1 MTKRLLED
9 TRTQLIAQSKSGA
22 REKTDGKTRFEKRVK
37 SNIATSTRQYNMI
50 DMNSLFK
57 DNILTVGV
65 EVKGETDNY
74 IVTVSFGGFLDKVQ
88 EQLEK
93 TNNFLSL
100 RTIIRAL
107 VEAFNSDNVYI
118 RCSCP
123 DFQYRFGYWL
133 SKNDV
138 IVGDKENRPSNITN
152 PNNNLGAGCKHIML
166 VISNHSWLIKV
177 ASTIN
182 NYIKYIEK
190 SMKKAYA
197 DIIYPAIYGKE
208 YEEPVQLSMF
218 DKPELDSDKQVIDK
232 SNEAGR
238 VSGRFSSTHQPVRA
252 GAAPSN
258 SGDNK

>member
-1 MTKRLLED
+1 MTKTLVED
-9 TRTQLIAQSKSGA
+9 IRTQLIAQGKSGA
-22 REKTDGKTRFEKRVK
+22 REKTDGKTRFEKRVRSK
-37 SNIATSTRQYNMI
+37 IASSTLQYNMI

-65 EVKGETDNY
+65 DVMGETDNY
-74 IVTVSFGGFLDKVQ
+74 TVTISFGGFLDKLQ

-107 VEAFNSDNVYI
+107 VESFNSDNVFI
-118 RCSCP
+118 RCSCD
-123 DFQYRFGYWL
+123 DFHYRFGYWL
-133 SKNDV
+133 SKNDI

-152 PNNNLGAGCKHIML
+152 PNNTLGSGCKHIML

-182 NYIKYIEK
+182 NYIKYMERNV
-190 SMKKAYA
+190 KKAYA
-197 DIIYPAIYGKE
+197 DIIYPAIYGKK
-208 YEEPVQLSMF
+208 YEEPVQLSIF
-218 DKPELDSDKQVIDK
+218 DKDALDTSKQTVDT

-238 VSGRFSSTHQPVRA
+238 VSGQFSSTHQPVRA

-258 SGDNK
+258 SGDTN